1 MKRIFAIAL
10 AVTAATAGLASA
22 GLVALAQQTPQ
33 QTAARGQTIDGIVA
47 TVNDVV
53 ISQSDVRNR
62 MRWMLLRFQ
71 QQPDDEIM
79 AQIQNQ
85 AIDDLIDE
93 KVQLNEFKK
102 LVKNE
107 TVKPAEID
115 ENITDLAR
123 QYKLTR
129 EQFLSAIADAGIPAQ
144 SIRDMEE
151 AKIAWTALIRG
162 RYMKNVRVS
171 ELRIDDMLERLEAGL
186 NKPQY
191 RLFEIFLY
199 APDQAS
205 RENAKVR
212 AQTLINNINQG
223 AEFATLAQQFS
234 AAPSAAAG
242 GDLSWLSPGDM
253 RSAEI
258 EKAVLAAPTVP
269 VILPPI
275 ESDGGVYIIA
285 VTGKREPTDPNKAVI
300 LNLEQVVARGE
311 GANDKLLGV
320 KAKATDCASLPKA
333 MDGVDGLTRTPMQN
347 VGLQQIAP
355 TYRAPLEGLE
365 AGQSTGIV
373 DMTDGAKMIFFV
385 CQKRAG
391 DADLPSRE
399 EIKDRLFNQ
408 ELTLV
413 AERYLRDLKRGATIV
428 RR

>member
-10 AVTAATAGLASA
+10 AVTAASAGLASA
-22 GLVALAQQTPQ
+22 GFVAAAQQAPQ
-33 QTAARGQTIDGIVA
+33 PTAARGQTIDGIVA

-71 QQPDDEIM
+71 EQPDDQIM
-79 AQIQNQ
+79 QQIQQQ
-85 AIDDLIDE
+85 AIEDLIDE

-102 LVKNE
+102 LVKDE
-107 TVKPAEID
+107 TIKPAEID

-129 EQFLSAIADAGIPAQ
+129 EQFLSAIADAGIPER

-171 ELRIDDMLERLEAGL
+171 ELRIDDMLERIEAGL
-186 NKPQY
+186 TKPQY

-212 AQTLINNINQG
+212 AQTLIDNINQG

-253 RSAEI
+253 RSQEI
-258 EKAVLAAPTVP
+258 EKAVLAAPTIP
-269 VILPPI
+269 TILPPI

-285 VTGKREPTDPNKAVI
+285 VTGKREPTDPSKSII
-300 LNLEQVVARGE
+300 LNLEQLVARGE
-311 GANDKLLGV
+311 GANDKLIGIKG
-320 KAKATDCASLPKA
+320 KANDCASLPKA
-333 MDGVDGLTRTPMQN
+333 MEGTDGVTRTPMN
-347 VGLQQIAP
+347 NIGLQQIAP
-355 TYRAPLEGLE
+355 NYRGPLEGLE
-365 AGQSTGIV
+365 VGQSTGIV
-373 DMTDGAKMIFFV
+373 DMSDGAKMVFFV
-385 CQKRAG
+385 CGKRSG
-391 DADLPSRE
+391 DADLPSRD

-413 AERYLRDLKRGATIV
+413 AERYLRDLKREATIV

>member
-1 MKRIFAIAL
+1 MKRLFAIAL
-10 AVTAATAGLASA
+10 AATAASAGLASA
-22 GLVALAQQTPQ
+22 GFVALAQQTPQ
-33 QTAARGQTIDGIVA
+33 PTAARGQTIDGIVA

-71 QQPDDEIM
+71 EQPDDQIM
-79 AQIQNQ
+79 SQIQEQ
-85 AIDDLIDE
+85 AIEDLIDE

-102 LVKNE
+102 LVKDENI
-107 TVKPAEID
+107 KPAEID

-129 EQFLSAIADAGIPAQ
+129 EQFLSATADAGVPQQA
-144 SIRDMEE
+144 IRDMEE

-162 RYMKNVRVS
+162 RYVKNVRVS
-171 ELRIDDMLERLEAGL
+171 ELRIDGMLERLEAGL

-212 AQTLINNINQG
+212 AQTLITNINQG

-253 RSAEI
+253 RSQEI
-258 EKAVLAAPTVP
+258 EKAVLAATTIPT
-269 VILPPI
+269 ILPPI
-275 ESDGGVYIIA
+275 ESDGGVYVIA
-285 VTGKREPTDPNKAVI
+285 VTGKREPTDPSKSVI
-300 LNLEQVVARGE
+300 LNLEQLVVRGE
-311 GANDKLLGV
+311 GANDKLLGI
-320 KAKATDCASLPKA
+320 KAKANDCAALPKA
-333 MDGVDGLTRTPMQN
+333 MEGVDGVTRTPMN
-347 VGLQQIAP
+347 NIGLQQIAP
-355 TYRAPLEGLE
+355 NYRGPLEGLE
-365 AGQSTGIV
+365 ANQSTGII
-373 DMTDGAKMIFFV
+373 DMSDGAKMIFYV

-413 AERYLRDLKRGATIV
+413 AERYLRDLKREATIV